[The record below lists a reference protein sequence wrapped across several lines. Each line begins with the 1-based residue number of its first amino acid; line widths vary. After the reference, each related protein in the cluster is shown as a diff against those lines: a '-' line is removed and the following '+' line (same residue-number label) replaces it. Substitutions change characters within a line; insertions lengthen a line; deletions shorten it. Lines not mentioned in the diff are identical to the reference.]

1 MILQN
6 LTRAIREQNWF
17 AVVLE
22 FVIVIAGV
30 VIGFQIQAWNAGRS
44 DRADESRYLLQV
56 GADLAHDLSRVD
68 HFLELYASQTAA
80 ARRVIGYHETQG
92 DLDLAAYYGDVI
104 AVLYFEEHVPRY
116 GSLDA
121 LLGSG
126 DVALLRDARIV
137 TQLLEIS
144 LRYEEIAKLQAH
156 KYDDVREFLYATY
169 GDTLDY
175 AAGIDAWLGNPP
187 PVLAPEAVEQ
197 SRGDMRI
204 RNGLTVVIFNNN
216 LLIEKLQAIRAMIV
230 EAQGIVAEGRS

>member
-44 DRADESRYLLQV
+44 DQADESRYLLQV
-56 GADLAHDLSRVD
+56 GAALAHDLSRVD

-80 ARRVIGYHETQG
+80 ARRVIGYHDTQG
-92 DLDLAAYYGDVI
+92 GVDLAAYYGDVI

-126 DVALLRDARIV
+126 DVALLRDQRII

-144 LRYEEIAKLQAH
+144 LRYDEIAKLQAH

-175 AAGIDAWLGNPP
+175 AAGIDAWLGNPR
-187 PVLAPEAVEQ
+187 PVLAPEVVEQ

-216 LLIEKLQAIRAMIV
+216 LLIEKLQAIRAMID